1 MAMDERIAMALKS
14 DKISDIPLETLVT
27 KVKTMLS
34 SVYILTGF
42 STPNPKDLGA
52 LVAKVTSDL
61 KQYHGGLSVNEVSVC
76 LENGSKDEYGEFM
89 GINVRTITKWLKAYK
104 TSDKRYKTI
113 IEIEKTAQALPPPG
127 KEYGDQKMRE
137 MSLRYFDSFKQTG
150 DPGFACVTVY
160 QFLQKKGVITH
171 SLEVK
176 IKAFNEAKAHI
187 LVSKNSLAMPLDV
200 MEFRAKSEVQRK
212 LLCDFFKELIDMGM
226 DLSEMFDEQQQFV

>member
-1 MAMDERIAMALKS
+1 MDDRIAMALKS
-14 DKISDIPLETLVT
+14 DKISDIPLEKLVPL
-27 KVKTMLS
+27 VKTMLS
-34 SVYILTGF
+34 SVYMLTGF
-42 STPNPKDLGA
+42 SAPNPKDFGA

-113 IEIEKTAQALPPPG
+113 VELEKSKQALPPPG
-127 KEYGDQKMRE
+127 KEYGEQKLKE

-160 QFLQKKGVITH
+160 QFLQRVGVVTH
-171 SLEVK
+171 SPEVK
-176 IKAFNEAKAHI
+176 IKAFNDAKARI

-200 MEFRAKSEVQRK
+200 MEFRAKSEAQRK
-212 LLCDFFKELIDMGM
+212 LLCDFFKELIDMEM
-226 DLSEMFDEQQQFV
+226 DLSEMFDEQQQAV